1 MTGLAHFHFLRPLW
15 LCLLPAAFAI
25 VWAVQ
30 RQTDVRRRW
39 RNAIAPHL
47 LDALVIESQRQGRL
61 RPVHLIALVFVLGG
75 IGMAGPSWKRELPP
89 FLDDKAPLAIAIDL
103 SPTMD
108 AVDVTPTRLERAKLK
123 VKALLARREG
133 ARTALYAYSGSAHRV
148 LPLTDD
154 SALLGTYVDAL
165 QTTIMPVPGRDMQQ
179 VLRVV
184 ENDLRREPV
193 PGTIL
198 FMTDGVDEVAAQA
211 FRASRGTHVG
221 TGAGSQSVVLAIGT
235 PQGGPLHPPGMPD
248 GSYVERDGARVF
260 ARLDERALKRFAD
273 DSGVPVATFTADGDD
288 DIDWVLRHV
297 QSHLE
302 QMQTGAAARWR
313 DEGWWLTIPL
323 VALAALWFRKG
334 WSVRWIIGLLL
345 ALSLPTPAPPVTAQT
360 LVRAVSAASSAS
372 SSASSA
378 EGDAT
383 QAPRRWRFVD
393 LWLTRDQ
400 QGRLA
405 FERGDFA
412 EAAERFDDPMW
423 RGVAQYRAGQYAQ
436 AAQSFALVD
445 SPQSDFDQGNA
456 LARQG
461 DYKGAQARYRAA
473 LRRKPD
479 WPAAQANLTLMG
491 RLIAALPK
499 HDKPSADDDEV
510 APDVAP
516 DEIRYD
522 ARKPQAPQG
531 EKERAMK
538 PGPSQDTQM
547 WMRTLQTTPTALL
560 QREFALEQGRRGGPA
575 P

>member
-1 MTGLAHFHFLRPLW
+1 MTDLAHFHFLRPFW
-15 LCLLPAAFAI
+15 LCLVPVAFAI

-39 RNAIAPHL
+39 RGVIAPHL
-47 LDALVIESQRQGRL
+47 LDALVIQAQPRGRL
-61 RPVHLIALVFVLGG
+61 RPVHLIALVLVLGG

-89 FLDDKAPLAIAIDL
+89 FLDEKAPLAIAIDL

-165 QTTIMPVPGRDMQQ
+165 QTSIMPVPGRDMRQ

-184 ENDLRREPV
+184 DDDLRREPT

-198 FMTDGVDEVAAQA
+198 FMTDAVDVAAAQA
-211 FRASRGTHVG
+211 LRAHT
-221 TGAGSQSVVLAIGT
+221 GSQAVVLAIGT
-235 PQGGPLHPPGMPD
+235 TQGGPLHPPGMPD

-273 DSGVPVATFTADGDD
+273 DSGVPVATFKADGDD

-302 QMQTGAAARWR
+302 QTQTGAAARWR
-313 DEGWWLTIPL
+313 DEGWWGTIAL
-323 VALAALWFRKG
+323 VVLGAFWFRKG
-334 WSVRWIIGLLL
+334 WTVRWIVGVLL
-345 ALSLPTPAPPVTAQT
+345 ALSLPMPAPPAFAQT
-360 LVRAVSAASSAS
+360 SVRASGEGVAAASA
-372 SSASSA
+372 
-378 EGDAT
+378 DAGQT
-383 QAPRRWRFVD
+383 PRRWRFVD

-400 QGRLA
+400 QGRRA

-436 AAQSFALVD
+436 AAQSFALID
-445 SPQSDFDQGNA
+445 SPESDFDQGNA
-456 LARQG
+456 LARLG

-479 WPAAQANLTLMG
+479 WPAAQANLALMG

-499 HDKPSADDDEV
+499 PRKPSADDDEI
-510 APDVAP
+510 APDIAP

-522 ARKPQAPQG
+522 APKPQGPG
-531 EKERAMK
+531 ETATK

-547 WMRTLQTTPTALL
+547 WMRTIQTTPTALL
-560 QREFALEQGRRGGPA
+560 QREFALQQGRPGGRA